1 MIRLLV
7 ILLVI
12 VIVVLVLMM
21 IRMRPSPPGSA
32 KKRSPQQES
41 PREILKRRYA
51 AGEID
56 EDEYLRR
63 MSGLSQDW

>member
-1 MIRLLV
+1 MLRLVLPLLV
-7 ILLVI
+7 IAVIVLVI
-12 VIVVLVLMM
+12 VRPGPIV
-21 IRMRPSPPGSA
+21 RMLRGKPRPA
-32 KKRSPQQES
+32 LEED

-56 EDEYLRR
+56 EDEYFRR

>member
-1 MIRLLV
+1 M
-7 ILLVI
+7 
-12 VIVVLVLMM
+12 VVLLIIAVVVVVVLRPDP
-21 IRMRPSPPGSA
+21 IMRVLKGNRRPA
-32 KKRSPQQES
+32 LDD